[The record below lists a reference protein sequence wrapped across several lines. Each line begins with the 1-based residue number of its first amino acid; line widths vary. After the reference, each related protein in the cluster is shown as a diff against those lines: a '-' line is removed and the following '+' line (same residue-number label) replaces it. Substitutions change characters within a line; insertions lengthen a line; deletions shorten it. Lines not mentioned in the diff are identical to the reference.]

1 MSSFGVSRRHVP
13 RYSPELKQK
22 MKEIFILYL
31 WDMFQEED
39 TTITQNTVYIRNAV
53 WQYRDLFFRNRAVF
67 HWMIEFLFNG
77 RGSEQLDNTII
88 QKKKLRDFFIRV
100 MKGLILNL
108 SSQDLA
114 WNNWK
119 HFPDYPM
126 SSFLISTLTQSVSC
140 YYQLSD
146 EDYDDY
152 REMQEQ
158 LFVAFCQARW
168 TEIRPLSRR
177 NTAAFNPRKLSPEL
191 RAKIRRLADHTDTYW
206 IPPQSREQV
215 VKYIEESNAFNEI

>member
-1 MSSFGVSRRHVP
+1 MSSFGVSRRNVP
-13 RYSPELKQK
+13 RYPPEQKQK

-100 MKGLILNL
+100 MKGLITN
-108 SSQDLA
+108 
-114 WNNWK
+114 
-119 HFPDYPM
+119 F
-126 SSFLISTLTQSVSC
+126 SVSIV
-140 YYQLSD
+140 
-146 EDYDDY
+146 
-152 REMQEQ
+152 
-158 LFVAFCQARW
+158 F
-168 TEIRPLSRR
+168 
-177 NTAAFNPRKLSPEL
+177 
-191 RAKIRRLADHTDTYW
+191 
-206 IPPQSREQV
+206 
-215 VKYIEESNAFNEI
+215 